1 MSRMRNCEHLVTAKL
16 DCAGFMGAYV
26 ACVRGDNALIR
37 AEDGVYDGSVHLC
50 TAGKEEDFGIRAITC
65 GAYLVFGGF
74 ADRICA
80 VTRHGESGCLGHAV
94 EDGWEGGAGVVGG
107 EVEFGIHK
115 FLLYAYYTSSVPS
128 KEIFDSVES
137 YLRKKISGN
146 VEKVRSGRLNI
157 KKYDAFDVIVQIV
170 RGSKLIIG
178 VEVMGDAD
186 EPTDEGFP
194 GTEIGLPLDRENCES
209 TDASGI
215 STPTGTVGSGKKIS
229 VDSDRHIICPECKS
243 DNVNIHNNGTIFHC
257 VDCGNEWPTSD
268 SDNNGIEDDE
278 ESRDHFIDRDDKKL
292 VKEDTT
298 RKVVEACISE
308 SYIEDRDG
316 NKLDSI
322 TLHSTEWCW
331 FYSDNGIKYTIHCVR
346 GKMKVFKDGTREVK
360 PTKDMKSKV
369 KVEV

>member
-1 MSRMRNCEHLVTAKL
+1 MRKLRSRKNLIIEGLNNPYIIESVDKSVNAKL
-16 DCAGFMGAYV
+16 FSFCKRVGLDKKDIKNVYELFTLVVEACEYVSDCDFTNPEEKFESIG
-26 ACVRGDNALIR
+26 RTGDLT
-37 AEDGVYDGSVHLC
+37 G
-50 TAGKEEDFGIRAITC
+50 
-65 GAYLVFGGF
+65 
-74 ADRICA
+74 
-80 VTRHGESGCLGHAV
+80 
-94 EDGWEGGAGVVGG
+94 
-107 EVEFGIHK
+107 VEFGIHK